1 MPRLQT
7 PTFVTEIELVVT
19 SSDATTLR
27 KWFNAARSNG
37 PITKRIDTTTTRVS
51 LLRILFILIAAGLS
65 NYLTRTLFVLL
76 PFESTELI
84 TTILE
89 TVVWCI
95 LWVTLAYTWIKWPWT
110 AGMIICHLLV
120 ILLMPGDP
128 KSVFLQSVYF
138 FAIYLGVG
146 VCWKLT
152 TRPSI

>member
-1 MPRLQT
+1 MLPLCVSVSMRHEAMAQSQKEST
-7 PTFVTEIELVVT
+7 QPTK
-19 SSDATTLR
+19 S
-27 KWFNAARSNG
+27 
-37 PITKRIDTTTTRVS
+37 VS

-65 NYLTRTLFVLL
+65 NYLTGTLFILF

-89 TVVWCI
+89 TAVWCI
-95 LWVTLAYTWIKWPWT
+95 LWVTLAYNWINWPWT

-128 KSVFLQSVYF
+128 KSIFLQSVYF

>member
-1 MPRLQT
+1 MAQSQKKST
-7 PTFVTEIELVVT
+7 QPTK
-19 SSDATTLR
+19 S
-27 KWFNAARSNG
+27 
-37 PITKRIDTTTTRVS
+37 VS

-110 AGMIICHLLV
+110 AGMIICHLVV

-128 KSVFLQSVYF
+128 KSVFLQSLYF

>member
-1 MPRLQT
+1 MLPLCVSDSMRHEAMAQSQKEST
-7 PTFVTEIELVVT
+7 QPTK
-19 SSDATTLR
+19 S
-27 KWFNAARSNG
+27 
-37 PITKRIDTTTTRVS
+37 VS

-65 NYLTRTLFVLL
+65 NYLTSTLFILF

-138 FAIYLGVG
+138 FAIYVGVG

>member
-1 MPRLQT
+1 MLPLCVSDSMWHETMSQSQKEST
-7 PTFVTEIELVVT
+7 QPTK
-19 SSDATTLR
+19 S
-27 KWFNAARSNG
+27 
-37 PITKRIDTTTTRVS
+37 VS

-65 NYLTRTLFVLL
+65 NCLTGTLFILF
-76 PFESTELI
+76 PFEATELI